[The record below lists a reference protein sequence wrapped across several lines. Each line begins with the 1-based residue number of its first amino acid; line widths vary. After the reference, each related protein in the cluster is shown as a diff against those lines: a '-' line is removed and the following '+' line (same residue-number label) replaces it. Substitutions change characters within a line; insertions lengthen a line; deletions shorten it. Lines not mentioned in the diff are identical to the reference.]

1 MSLKASATE
10 EAHDF
15 CESQWVS
22 NQTRSPFEARVVCD
36 HSYITSAIF
45 RLFGPH
51 PFHPIYQH
59 KYSTE
64 GQQKWP
70 FSEPTHQPSPYADVI
85 YRWSLCILK
94 VGALQKPN
102 GSNCNVHVQYSMFR
116 QTFIKLHFLKTISK
130 SEIKKK

>member
-10 EAHDF
+10 DAHYDF

-22 NQTRSPFEARVVCD
+22 NQTRSPFEARVVWNRP
-36 HSYITSAIF
+36 YNMPAIF

-51 PFHPIYQH
+51 PLHQICQH

-85 YRWSLCILK
+85 YGWSLCILK
-94 VGALQKPN
+94 AGALQKPN
-102 GSNCNVHVQYSMFR
+102 GSNCAMCMYS
-116 QTFIKLHFLKTISK
+116 TACSVKLS
-130 SEIKKK
+130 